1 MRRLAVQ
8 TNKRTA
14 SRSGLAILLLLLG
27 ACATRPATT
36 PDTSI
41 LEDIQISLDEAV
53 LEIEAPEEELSEDES
68 DLLGELIPGLSLDES
83 VLAPV
88 EERVSVSSPNLPAD
102 VFFNSLVADTNYGV
116 AISEDVDVNINISL
130 PNVTI
135 EEAMNTVAEIYNL
148 DIDRRGNIFTIRPGG
163 LRTRQFHIDY
173 LNVQRQGTS
182 SMSVSNSGSGGGG
195 ANAGIGVGGL
205 GGLGGLGGIGGI
217 GGLNAGVGGL
227 NGLSGVGGLG
237 DLGGVGG
244 IGGAGGGG
252 QISTQTS
259 TDFWSD
265 LETAITNLLGV
276 QSSGSGSSGG
286 SGGGLLGG
294 FGGLGGGA
302 GARNQST
309 VTDEGKSVLVQP
321 LTGIVIVTAFPH
333 ELDRIEQF
341 INAAQESLRREVI
354 IQVQFLEVVLNKGF
368 QYALDFNTFGPQANN
383 PVTGSGEFLGTAEG
397 LLGSDNDVAGE
408 FINGVGSI
416 SGVGNPLQVSTNFT
430 DFDAVFQLLQTRGTT
445 QVISSPQLRVLNN
458 EKAVFQDGDNEYF
471 QTQADSTTVAS
482 GDNTTTNNENSL
494 EQFFSGISM
503 DITPQISAG
512 GDITLHVHPIIS
524 AVEEQS
530 KSIAGQV
537 VPLPK
542 ITTREIDSVIKAE
555 NGKIVVLGGLAFERN
570 VNETAGI
577 PGVSRIPVVGDALEQ
592 RQTQTVKSEFIIL
605 LKPIIA
611 NKEGNTRVLQ
621 ESNERFREINRAIDP
636 FANN

>member
-8 TNKRTA
+8 TNKRTV

-36 PDTSI
+36 PDTTI
-41 LEDIQISLDEAV
+41 LEEIQVSLDEAV
-53 LEIEAPEEELSEDES
+53 LDIQAPDEELSEDES

-83 VLAPV
+83 VLTPV

-135 EEAMNTVAEIYNL
+135 EEAMDTVAEIYNL

-173 LNVQRQGTS
+173 LNVQRTGTS
-182 SMSVSNSGSGGGG
+182 SMSVSNSGAGGAGG
-195 ANAGIGVGGL
+195 ANGGVGGLNGLGVGGIGGLGGLNSGIGGLNSLNGVGGL
-205 GGLGGLGGIGGI
+205 GGLGGLGGIAGG
-217 GGLNAGVGGL
+217 
-227 NGLSGVGGLG
+227 
-237 DLGGVGG
+237 
-244 IGGAGGGG
+244 GGGG

-276 QSSGSGSSGG
+276 QSGGSGSAVAA
-286 SGGGLLGG
+286 GGGLLGG
-294 FGGLGGGA
+294 FGAIGGGA
-302 GARNQST
+302 GSRNQST

-383 PVTGSGEFLGTAEG
+383 VVTGSGEFLGTADG

-408 FINGVGSI
+408 LINGVGSVA
-416 SGVGNPLQVSTNFT
+416 GVGNPLQVSTNFT

-458 EKAVFQDGDNEYF
+458 QKAVFQDGDNEFF
-471 QTQADSTTVAS
+471 QTRSGTTTVAS
-482 GDNTTTNNENSL
+482 GINTTTNAENNL

-503 DITPQISAG
+503 DITPQISAT

-537 VPLPK
+537 VPLPRT
-542 ITTREIDSVIKAE
+542 TTREIDSVIKAE